1 MRVFGL
7 LAVSIVLV
15 FTTACNKEDAEP
27 TVESQ
32 LIGSWTAD
40 SYYYDGEFWE
50 YYDIFPTVNEYKE
63 DGTGVS
69 TITGLGEQ
77 QFTWSYDAT
86 TEKLTINMAFTD
98 FGGGV
103 TSQETTI
110 VGDITKL
117 DATNLWY
124 TYQDAGVTA
133 EERFVKAN

>member
-7 LAVSIVLV
+7 LAVSMVLV

-110 VGDITKL
+110 VADITKL